1 MIAQVYSE
9 YSAEM
14 QESGEPSTVCDESEE
29 WSLNGFV
36 IRFAIQD
43 VHFFS
48 IGSKTK
54 FPMLL
59 IPTLVSVCITETGIN
74 PN

>member
-1 MIAQVYSE
+1 MGA
-9 YSAEM
+9 
-14 QESGEPSTVCDESEE
+14 
-29 WSLNGFV
+29 F
-36 IRFAIQD
+36 IRHMN

-59 IPTLVSVCITETGIN
+59 IPALVSVCITETVRNKPKLKYLVFKLHDALEVGECGFVAF
-74 PN
+74 